1 MMQFFKNHAL
11 LSRSGQHQWY
21 TVEGGS
27 REYVSRLENV
37 LLKKQVD
44 IRLSTPVASVSRHET
59 GVAIKTY
66 RDEVQMFDEVVF
78 ATHSDDTLAL
88 LTDASPTERQNL
100 GCIKYQDNE
109 VVLHSDVSLMPKLHK
124 CWASWV
130 YTERKDKSSE
140 KIDLTYWMN
149 SLQPIPLDD
158 PMFVTLNSTRNIEH
172 SQIFDQVTMRHPV
185 YDLDVLEAQK
195 EIAKTNGQNRTWFSG
210 AWVKNGFHE
219 DGLTSG
225 LDVARKII
233 SKEILPIAAE

>member
-1 MMQFFKNHAL
+1 
-11 LSRSGQHQWY
+11 
-21 TVEGGS
+21 
-27 REYVSRLENV
+27 
-37 LLKKQVD
+37 
-44 IRLSTPVASVSRHET
+44 
-59 GVAIKTY
+59 
-66 RDEVQMFDEVVF
+66 
-78 ATHSDDTLAL
+78 
-88 LTDASPTERQNL
+88 
-100 GCIKYQDNE
+100 
-109 VVLHSDVSLMPKLHK
+109 
-124 CWASWV
+124 
-130 YTERKDKSSE
+130 
-140 KIDLTYWMN
+140 MN

-233 SKEILPIAAE
+233 SEEILPIAAE